1 MKLQATNVLTLM
13 ITKKQ
18 YPEKSKI
25 TTEIGSWI
33 SSMKYYQSQLG
44 LSHLTLEKSGGGICV
59 YASKKKFMLALLVE
73 YNFLT
78 TFYGLYF
85 NHQLLICEKV
95 LLFDVSSTIF

>member
-25 TTEIGSWI
+25 TTEMGSWI
-33 SSMKYYQSQLG
+33 SSMKYFQSQLG
-44 LSHLTLEKSGGGICV
+44 LSHLTLEKLGVVFVSMHQNFL
-59 YASKKKFMLALLVE
+59 FMLALLVE

-85 NHQLLICEKV
+85 NHQLLM
-95 LLFDVSSTIF
+95 F

>member
-13 ITKKQ
+13 ITKKE

-25 TTEIGSWI
+25 TTEVGSWI
-33 SSMKYYQSQLG
+33 SSMKYFQSQLG
-44 LSHLTLEKSGGGICV
+44 LSHLTLKNWGVVFVSMHQIF
-59 YASKKKFMLALLVE
+59 FMLALLVE
-73 YNFLT
+73 FNFLT